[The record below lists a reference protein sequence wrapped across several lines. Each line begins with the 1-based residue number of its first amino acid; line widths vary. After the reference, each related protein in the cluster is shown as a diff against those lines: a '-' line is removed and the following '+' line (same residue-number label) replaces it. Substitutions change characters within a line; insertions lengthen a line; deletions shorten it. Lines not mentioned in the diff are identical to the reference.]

1 MVMHKYSDAV
11 KPARVVLLGAGG
23 FLAPKL
29 RRRLEDG
36 DVSVLAIGSK
46 ELDLAGAGAAEK
58 LAELVRPDD
67 SVVMAAA
74 LTPEKGR
81 DIGTMMKNLRMAESV
96 CGSIKKSRVAHFVYI
111 SSDGVYDGR
120 TTSLLNESSTCEPSD
135 LYSLMHIARER
146 MLALTCRECGIPLSV
161 LRPCAIYG
169 PEDTHNSYGPNRF
182 IRTASS
188 SGKITLF
195 GEGEETRHHVY
206 VDDVVQ
212 IIYLSLMHQ
221 SAGVLNAI
229 TGQGISFRALSDLI
243 REAVGL
249 DIVVECLPRTGPIT
263 HRQFDLTALARS
275 FPGLQTTP
283 ISVGIAKTAKAMV
296 SQC

>member
-1 MVMHKYSDAV
+1 MLTHKYSDAV
-11 KPARVVLLGAGG
+11 KPVRAVLLGAGG

-29 RRRLEDG
+29 RWRLEDEH
-36 DVSVLAIGSK
+36 VSVLAVGSK
-46 ELDLAGAGAAEK
+46 EFDLAGADAAEK
-58 LAELVRPDD
+58 LAELLRPDD

-96 CGSIKKSRVAHFVYI
+96 CGSLRKSRVAHFVYI

-120 TTSLLNESSTCEPSD
+120 TTSLLNESSSCEPTD

-146 MLALTCRECGIPLSV
+146 MLTQTCRECGIPLSV

-182 IRTASS
+182 IRTASA

-212 IIYLSLMHQ
+212 IVYLSLVHQ
-221 SAGVLNAI
+221 SVGILNAI
-229 TGQGISFRALSDLI
+229 TGQAISFRALSDLV
-243 REAVGL
+243 REALGR
-249 DIVVECLPRTGPIT
+249 DIAVECLPRTGPIT
-263 HRQFDLTALARS
+263 HRQFDLTALAKS

-283 ISVGIAKTAKAMV
+283 INVGIAKTAEAMV
-296 SQC
+296 